1 MVCINNRNLTMMIVV
16 GAAYTICHGLQFLN
30 CYCIYC
36 SAVLRSIFKMVVSLF
51 VPLIIF
57 FFVLDKGRT
66 RYDQLFQSAVVD
78 VSTLHRPVPIVGDR
92 VQHIQL

>member
-1 MVCINNRNLTMMIVV
+1 MLLSFGYLLVV
-16 GAAYTICHGLQFLN
+16 QFTPVYFSN
-30 CYCIYC
+30 Y

-66 RYDQLFQSAVVD
+66 KYDQLFQSAVVD
-78 VSTLHRPVPIVGDR
+78 ISTLYRPIPLVGER
-92 VQHIQL
+92 VQRVQLQ

>member
-1 MVCINNRNLTMMIVV
+1 MCGSVHDYASLFTFATVS
-16 GAAYTICHGLQFLN
+16 
-30 CYCIYC
+30 YC
-36 SAVLRSIFKMVVSLF
+36 SAVLRSVFKMVVSLF

-92 VQHIQL
+92 VQQIQLQ

>member
-1 MVCINNRNLTMMIVV
+1 MLLSLSGIYLLF
-16 GAAYTICHGLQFLN
+16 GSLYLFL
-30 CYCIYC
+30 Y

-66 RYDQLFQSAVVD
+66 KYDQLFQSAVVD
-78 VSTLHRPVPIVGDR
+78 ISTLYRPIPVVGER
-92 VQHIQL
+92 VQRIQLQ